1 MSDRP
6 LISEGYFSWM
16 WDSGRPAGFFQL
28 AKKVLPRFAP
38 CPHPPSPA
46 SVLRVRNPLCMS
58 RFPRRWCFIPVGQRS
73 WFLPCLWFYVHYLGF
88 ILFGVCSSRHHYHH
102 PGNQPTPNNRSPAAR
117 ECPEGECLQIRPAA
131 SPMWQHIPGTAGLL
145 WGVRGRSRDP
155 TPVLHL
161 QSLVPSK
168 KMRCLQNNPV

>member
-6 LISEGYFSWM
+6 FISEGYFSRM

-28 AKKVLPRFAP
+28 AKKALPRFAP

-117 ECPEGECLQIRPAA
+117 ECPEGECLQIRPAGGQPYVAAHSWDCRPAVGRPGAFSRPHPSA
-131 SPMWQHIPGTAGLL
+131 SSTESGAI
-145 WGVRGRSRDP
+145 
-155 TPVLHL
+155 
-161 QSLVPSK
+161 K
-168 KMRCLQNNPV
+168 KNEMLAE